1 IEVRMNWEKFISNRF
16 YDSSKNQGWYSGL
29 FSMIGMGVG
38 CFAMIISLSVM
49 NGFETLVHG
58 KLKGFEG
65 DLRIVG
71 HMSETPVLGLNGI
84 EAAMPYMERRGVI
97 ESNDVQKVV
106 SLKAVDEKTMESF
119 YNLPL
124 RGVTP
129 KAGQVA
135 IGQDLAY
142 RLGKDIG
149 DEIIVYSPID
159 QAIGFGLPPRKKLV
173 ISAIFSTKVLDYD
186 DRFVFLSMS
195 DGKSL
200 FRRKSGY
207 DGVDLRIKP
216 NSDINQIK
224 YDLIHNMGPEME
236 IQSWEDLNRS
246 LVDAMKMERLGT
258 IVILCLIFLVAAFN
272 LAAALT
278 LISIQRMKEVGIL
291 RAMGA
296 PTHSVLKMIIQLG
309 LSRAGKGAISGFVS
323 GIFLVLVQTKF
334 SLIPIPSDI
343 YFVDALPMVLMPRDL
358 FIIVILSFIF
368 IIAASYTSGRK
379 LAHSNIK
386 EALQWAK

>member
-1 IEVRMNWEKFISNRF
+1 MNWEKFISNRF
-16 YDSSKNQGWYSGL
+16 YDSSKNQGWYSGI

-224 YDLIHNMGPEME
+224 YDLIRNMGPEIE

-258 IVILCLIFLVAAFN
+258 IIILCLIFLVAAFN

-323 GIFLVLVQTKF
+323 GILLVLVQTKF

>member
-1 IEVRMNWEKFISNRF
+1 MNWEKFISNRF

-71 HMSETPVLGLNGI
+71 HMSETPVLGLNEI

-224 YDLIHNMGPEME
+224 YDLIRNMGPEME

-296 PTHSVLKMIIQLG
+296 PTHSVLKMMIQLG

>member
-1 IEVRMNWEKFISNRF
+1 MNWEKFISNRF
-16 YDSSKNQGWYSGL
+16 YDSSKNQGWYSGI

-71 HMSETPVLGLNGI
+71 HMSETPVLELNGI

-224 YDLIHNMGPEME
+224 YDLIRNMGPEIE

-258 IVILCLIFLVAAFN
+258 IIILCLIFLVAAFN

-323 GIFLVLVQTKF
+323 GILLVLVQTKF

>member
-1 IEVRMNWEKFISNRF
+1 
-16 YDSSKNQGWYSGL
+16 
-29 FSMIGMGVG
+29 MIGMGVG

-84 EAAMPYMERRGVI
+84 ETAMPFMERQGVI

-129 KAGQVA
+129 KSGQVA

-149 DEIIVYSPID
+149 DEINVYSPID

-216 NSDINQIK
+216 NADINRIK
-224 YDLIHNMGPEME
+224 YDLIRNMGPGIE

-258 IVILCLIFLVAAFN
+258 IIILCLIFLVAGFN

-296 PTHSVLKMIIQLG
+296 PTHSILKMIIQLG
-309 LSRAGKGAISGFVS
+309 LSRAGKGAITGFVS

>member
-1 IEVRMNWEKFISNRF
+1 MNWEKFISNRF

-71 HMSETPVLGLNGI
+71 HMSETPVLGLNEI

-106 SLKAVDEKTMESF
+106 SLKAVNEKTMESF

-149 DEIIVYSPID
+149 DEIIIYSPID

-224 YDLIHNMGPEME
+224 YDLIRNMGPEME

>member
-1 IEVRMNWEKFISNRF
+1 MNWEKFISNRF

-71 HMSETPVLGLNGI
+71 HMSETPVLELNGI

-119 YNLPL
+119 YSLPL

-129 KAGQVA
+129 KSGQVA

-224 YDLIHNMGPEME
+224 YDLIRNMGPEME

>member
-1 IEVRMNWEKFISNRF
+1 MNWEKFISNRF
-16 YDSSKNQGWYSGL
+16 YDSSKNQGRYSGI

-71 HMSETPVLGLNGI
+71 HMSETSILGLNGI
-84 EAAMPYMERRGVI
+84 ETAMPFMERRGVI

-106 SLKAVDEKTMESF
+106 SLKAVDEKMMESF

-129 KAGQVA
+129 KSGQVA

-149 DEIIVYSPID
+149 DEINVYSPID

-207 DGVDLRIKP
+207 DGVDLRTKP
-216 NSDINQIK
+216 NADINRIK
-224 YDLIHNMGPEME
+224 YDLIRNMGPGIE

-258 IVILCLIFLVAAFN
+258 IIILCLIFLVAGFN

-296 PTHSVLKMIIQLG
+296 PTHSILKMIIQLG
-309 LSRAGKGAISGFVS
+309 LRRAGKGAISGFVS

-368 IIAASYTSGRK
+368 ILAASYTSGRK

>member
-1 IEVRMNWEKFISNRF
+1 MNWEKFISNRF

-129 KAGQVA
+129 KSGQVA

-224 YDLIHNMGPEME
+224 YDLIRNMGPEME

>member
-1 IEVRMNWEKFISNRF
+1 MNWEKFISNRF

-106 SLKAVDEKTMESF
+106 SLKAVNEKTMESF

-224 YDLIHNMGPEME
+224 YDLIHNMGSEME

-309 LSRAGKGAISGFVS
+309 LNRAGKGAISGFVS
-323 GIFLVLVQTKF
+323 GILLVLVQTKF

>member
-1 IEVRMNWEKFISNRF
+1 MNWEKFISNRF

-106 SLKAVDEKTMESF
+106 SLKAVNEKTMESF

-224 YDLIHNMGPEME
+224 YDLIRNMGPEME

-296 PTHSVLKMIIQLG
+296 PTHSVLKMMIQLG

>member
-1 IEVRMNWEKFISNRF
+1 MNWEKFISNRF

-71 HMSETPVLGLNGI
+71 HMSETPVLGLNEI

-106 SLKAVDEKTMESF
+106 SLKAVNEKTMESF

-224 YDLIHNMGPEME
+224 YDLIRNMGPEME

-296 PTHSVLKMIIQLG
+296 PTHSVLKMMIQLG

>member
-1 IEVRMNWEKFISNRF
+1 MNWEKFISNRF
-16 YDSSKNQGWYSGL
+16 YDSSKNQGWYSGI

-129 KAGQVA
+129 KSGQVA

-224 YDLIHNMGPEME
+224 YDLIRNMGPEME

-323 GIFLVLVQTKF
+323 GILLVLVQTKF

>member
-1 IEVRMNWEKFISNRF
+1 MNWEKIISNRF
-16 YDSSKNQGWYSGL
+16 YDSSKNQGWYPGL

-71 HMSETPVLGLNGI
+71 QISETLFSEFNGI
-84 EAAMPYMERRGVI
+84 EVAMPYMERRGVI
-97 ESNDVQKVV
+97 ESNNIQKVV
-106 SLKAVDEKTMESF
+106 SLKAVEEKTMESF

-129 KAGQVA
+129 KSGQVA
-135 IGQDLAY
+135 IGQDLAF
-142 RLGKDIG
+142 RLGKEIG

-224 YDLIHNMGPEME
+224 YDLIRNMGPEIE

-258 IVILCLIFLVAAFN
+258 ILILCLIFLVAAFN

-296 PTHSVLKMIIQLG
+296 PTHSVLKMMIQLG
-309 LSRAGKGAISGFVS
+309 LSRAGKGAVSGFVS
-323 GIFLVLVQTKF
+323 GILLVLIQTKF

-343 YFVDALPMVLMPRDL
+343 YFVDALPMVLIPRDL
-358 FIIVILSFIF
+358 FIIVILSFIT

>member
-1 IEVRMNWEKFISNRF
+1 MNWEKFISNRF

-106 SLKAVDEKTMESF
+106 SLKAVNEKTMESF

-207 DGVDLRIKP
+207 DGVDLRIKS

>member
-1 IEVRMNWEKFISNRF
+1 MNWEKFISNRF

-49 NGFETLVHG
+49 NGFESLVHG

-124 RGVTP
+124 RGATP
-129 KAGQVA
+129 KSGQVA

-149 DEIIVYSPID
+149 DEIIIYSPIA

-224 YDLIHNMGPEME
+224 YDLIRNMGPEME

-296 PTHSVLKMIIQLG
+296 PTHSVLKKMIQLG

>member
-1 IEVRMNWEKFISNRF
+1 MNWEKFISNRF

-129 KAGQVA
+129 KSGQVA

-224 YDLIHNMGPEME
+224 YDLIRNMGPEIE

-296 PTHSVLKMIIQLG
+296 PTHSILKMMIQLG
-309 LSRAGKGAISGFVS
+309 LSRAGKGAVSGFVS
-323 GIFLVLVQTKF
+323 GILLVVVQTKF

-343 YFVDALPMVLMPRDL
+343 YFVDALPMVLVPRDL

>member
-1 IEVRMNWEKFISNRF
+1 MNWEKFISNRF

-106 SLKAVDEKTMESF
+106 SLKAVNEKTMESF

-207 DGVDLRIKP
+207 DGMDLRIKP

-224 YDLIHNMGPEME
+224 YDLIRNMGPEIE

-386 EALQWAK
+386 DALQWAK

>member
-1 IEVRMNWEKFISNRF
+1 MNWEKFISNRF

-106 SLKAVDEKTMESF
+106 SLKAVNEKTMESF

-149 DEIIVYSPID
+149 DEIIIYSPID

-224 YDLIHNMGPEME
+224 YDLIRNMGPEME

>member
-1 IEVRMNWEKFISNRF
+1 MNWEKFISNRF

-71 HMSETPVLGLNGI
+71 HMSETPVLELNGI

-124 RGVTP
+124 RGATP
-129 KAGQVA
+129 KSGQVA

-149 DEIIVYSPID
+149 DEIIIYSPID

-296 PTHSVLKMIIQLG
+296 PTRSVLKMMIQLG

-323 GIFLVLVQTKF
+323 GILLVLVQTKF

>member
-1 IEVRMNWEKFISNRF
+1 MNWEKFISNRF

-49 NGFETLVHG
+49 NGFETLIHG

-84 EAAMPYMERRGVI
+84 ETAMPFMERQGII

-129 KAGQVA
+129 KSGQVA

-149 DEIIVYSPID
+149 DEINVYSPID
-159 QAIGFGLPPRKKLV
+159 QTIGFGLPPRKKLV

-224 YDLIHNMGPEME
+224 YDLIRNMGPGIE

>member
-1 IEVRMNWEKFISNRF
+1 MNWEKFISNRF

-106 SLKAVDEKTMESF
+106 SLKAVNEKTMESF

-124 RGVTP
+124 RGATP
-129 KAGQVA
+129 KSGQVA

-224 YDLIHNMGPEME
+224 YDLIRNMGPEME

>member
-1 IEVRMNWEKFISNRF
+1 MNWEKFISNRF

-84 EAAMPYMERRGVI
+84 EATMPYMERRGVI

-106 SLKAVDEKTMESF
+106 SLKAVNEKTMESF

-323 GIFLVLVQTKF
+323 GILLVLVQTKF

>member
-1 IEVRMNWEKFISNRF
+1 MNWEKFISNRF

-129 KAGQVA
+129 KSGQVA

-224 YDLIHNMGPEME
+224 YDLIRNMGPEME

-258 IVILCLIFLVAAFN
+258 IIILCLIFLVAAFN

-296 PTHSVLKMIIQLG
+296 PTHSVLKMMIQLG
-309 LSRAGKGAISGFVS
+309 LGRAGKGAVSGFVS
-323 GIFLVLVQTKF
+323 GILLVLVQTKF

>member
-1 IEVRMNWEKFISNRF
+1 MNWEKFISNRF

-97 ESNDVQKVV
+97 ESIDVQKVV

-224 YDLIHNMGPEME
+224 YDLIRNMGPEME

>member
-1 IEVRMNWEKFISNRF
+1 MSWEKKVSKRF
-16 YDSSKNQGWYSGL
+16 SESSRRQGWFSGL

-38 CFAMIISLSVM
+38 CFAMIVSLSVM
-49 NGFETLVHG
+49 NGFETLVHN

-124 RGVTP
+124 RGATP
-129 KAGQVA
+129 KSGQVA

-224 YDLIHNMGPEME
+224 YDLIRNMGPEME

-296 PTHSVLKMIIQLG
+296 PTHSVLKMMIQLG
-309 LSRAGKGAISGFVS
+309 LSRAGKGAVSGFVS
-323 GIFLVLVQTKF
+323 GILLVVVQTKF

>member
-1 IEVRMNWEKFISNRF
+1 MNWEKFISNRF

-149 DEIIVYSPID
+149 DEIIIYSPID

-224 YDLIHNMGPEME
+224 YDLIRNMGPEME

-296 PTHSVLKMIIQLG
+296 PTHSVLKMMIQLG

>member
-1 IEVRMNWEKFISNRF
+1 MNWEKFISNRF

-84 EAAMPYMERRGVI
+84 ETAMPFMERQGVI
-97 ESNDVQKVV
+97 ESNNVQKVV

-129 KAGQVA
+129 KSGQVA

-149 DEIIVYSPID
+149 DEINVYSPID
-159 QAIGFGLPPRKKLV
+159 QTIGFGLPPRKKLV

-216 NSDINQIK
+216 NSDINRIK
-224 YDLIHNMGPEME
+224 YDLIRNMGPGIE

-258 IVILCLIFLVAAFN
+258 IIILCLIFLVAGFN

-296 PTHSVLKMIIQLG
+296 PTHSILKMIIQLG

>member
-1 IEVRMNWEKFISNRF
+1 MNWEKFISNRF

-224 YDLIHNMGPEME
+224 YDLIRNMGPEME

-296 PTHSVLKMIIQLG
+296 PTHSVLKMMIQLG

>member
-1 IEVRMNWEKFISNRF
+1 MNWEKFISNRF

-124 RGVTP
+124 RGATP
-129 KAGQVA
+129 KSGQVA

-296 PTHSVLKMIIQLG
+296 PTHSVLKMMIQLG

>member
-1 IEVRMNWEKFISNRF
+1 MNWEKFISNRF

-97 ESNDVQKVV
+97 ESIDVQKVV

-129 KAGQVA
+129 KSGQVA
-135 IGQDLAY
+135 IGQDLAF

-224 YDLIHNMGPEME
+224 YDLIRNMGPEME

-296 PTHSVLKMIIQLG
+296 PTHSVLKMMIQLG

>member
-1 IEVRMNWEKFISNRF
+1 MNWEKFISNRF

-129 KAGQVA
+129 KSGQVA

-224 YDLIHNMGPEME
+224 YDLIRNMGPEIE

-258 IVILCLIFLVAAFN
+258 ILILCLIFLVAAFN

-296 PTHSVLKMIIQLG
+296 PTHSVLKMMIQLG
-309 LSRAGKGAISGFVS
+309 LSRAGKGAVSGFVS
-323 GIFLVLVQTKF
+323 GILLVVVQTKF

>member
-1 IEVRMNWEKFISNRF
+1 MNWEKFISNRF

-71 HMSETPVLGLNGI
+71 HMSETPVLGLNEI

-124 RGVTP
+124 RGATP
-129 KAGQVA
+129 KSGQVA

-149 DEIIVYSPID
+149 DEIIIYSPID

-224 YDLIHNMGPEME
+224 YDLIRNMGPEME

-296 PTHSVLKMIIQLG
+296 PTHSVLKMMIQLG

>member
-1 IEVRMNWEKFISNRF
+1 MNWEKFISNRF
-16 YDSSKNQGWYSGL
+16 YDSSKNQGWYSSL

-71 HMSETPVLGLNGI
+71 HMSETPVLELNGI

-124 RGVTP
+124 RGATL
-129 KAGQVA
+129 KSGQVA
-135 IGQDLAY
+135 IGQDLAF

-200 FRRKSGY
+200 FKRKSGY

-224 YDLIHNMGPEME
+224 YDLIRNMGPEIE

-296 PTHSVLKMIIQLG
+296 PTRSVLKMMIQLG

-323 GIFLVLVQTKF
+323 GILLVLVQTKF

>member
-1 IEVRMNWEKFISNRF
+1 MNWEKFISNRF

-106 SLKAVDEKTMESF
+106 SLKAVDEKTMKSF

-129 KAGQVA
+129 KPGQVA
-135 IGQDLAY
+135 IGQDLAF

-224 YDLIHNMGPEME
+224 YDLIRNMGPEIE

-258 IVILCLIFLVAAFN
+258 ILILCLIFLVAAFN

-296 PTHSVLKMIIQLG
+296 PTHSILKMIIQLG

-358 FIIVILSFIF
+358 FIIVVLSFIF

>member
-1 IEVRMNWEKFISNRF
+1 MNWEKFISNRF

-71 HMSETPVLGLNGI
+71 HMSKTPVLGLNGI

-106 SLKAVDEKTMESF
+106 SLKAVNEKTMESF

-129 KAGQVA
+129 KSGQVA

-149 DEIIVYSPID
+149 DEINVYSPID
-159 QAIGFGLPPRKKLV
+159 QTIGFGLPPRKKLV

-224 YDLIHNMGPEME
+224 YDLIRNMGPEME

-296 PTHSVLKMIIQLG
+296 PTHSILKMIIQLG

>member
-1 IEVRMNWEKFISNRF
+1 MNWEKFISNRF

-71 HMSETPVLGLNGI
+71 HMSETPVLELNGI

-186 DRFVFLSMS
+186 DRFVFHSMS

-224 YDLIHNMGPEME
+224 YDLIRNMGPEME

-296 PTHSVLKMIIQLG
+296 PTHSVLKMMIQLG